1 MRNIEVFFN
10 KLCIMFTVTTIT
22 YAVFNIFTQINQLFY
37 PAFWQCVGLAM
48 LFSIALTILDYLSSK
63 IKVLSSNHFI
73 WIQYIILISIIISWA
88 TFFKWGDWSNELY
101 VIIFIGVFTLIYLF
115 IYFFIDLSN
124 KKSDGKINE
133 QLRKYQEHISN
144 E

>member
-1 MRNIEVFFN
+1 MRNIELFFN

-22 YAVFNIFTQINQLFY
+22 YGIFNIFTQINQLFY

-48 LFSIALTILDYLSSK
+48 LFSIALTILDYLSGK

-101 VIIFIGVFTLIYLF
+101 VIIFIAVFTLIYLF

-124 KKSDGKINE
+124 KKTDGKINE

>member
-1 MRNIEVFFN
+1 MRNIILFFN

-22 YAVFNIFTQINQLFY
+22 YGIFNSFTQINQLFY
-37 PAFWQCVGLAM
+37 PAFFQCVGLAI
-48 LFSIALTILDYLSSK
+48 LFSIALTILDYLSNK
-63 IKVLSSNHFI
+63 IKILASNSFI

-88 TFFKWGDWSNELY
+88 VFFKWGDWNNEFY
-101 VIIFIGVFTLIYLF
+101 VVIFIVAFTLIYLF

-124 KKSDGKINE
+124 KKSDSKINE
-133 QLRKYQEHISN
+133 QLRKYQENISK